1 MKVLAVWRLRGR
13 KFGAEG
19 TTSPN
24 PLWWYSASLIWGT
37 CKKAV
42 WLAGGETG
50 KEVYSEVGEVMVK
63 ANPCRPWLSMNLG
76 HWGVVRRGVTW
87 SHPHFKSITLATVWR
102 MVKGR
107 RGGRDRSRE
116 AVRKLLSHSGEGWE
130 QLVPGWWNWRETS
143 VKYWIYFEGRA
154 NTISWQSMGWRR
166 KRRIQEDS
174 NIFADQLDGWSCH
187 WEGEK
192 PVRCQLG
199 GKIRS
204 QGWAH

>member
-1 MKVLAVWRLRGR
+1 MENMENEVSSR
-13 KFGAEG
+13 K
-19 TTSPN
+19 
-24 PLWWYSASLIWGT
+24 
-37 CKKAV
+37 KK
-42 WLAGGETG
+42 WLAAPGETQTKKMNCG
-50 KEVYSEVGEVMVK
+50 TKEKYFSYTK
-63 ANPCRPWLSMNLG
+63 NSWKISLSSKYLTLQLSKTHLN
-76 HWGVVRRGVTW
+76 
-87 SHPHFKSITLATVWR
+87 KSITLATVWR

-130 QLVPGWWNWRETS
+130 QLVPGWWNWRETC
-143 VKYWIYFEGRA
+143 VRYWIYFEGRA
-154 NTISWQSMGWRR
+154 NRISWQSMGWRR